1 MKKLYY
7 LIVLTLI
14 LGLVLTGCL
23 LSNVGQVPATE
34 QSEPT
39 ILTRGIDIYVATT
52 GSDTNGDGSFGSPW
66 ATISH
71 AISQAAPTGDTIN
84 VANGDYTITSKILV
98 DKGVTITGN
107 IANPE
112 NVVVQYDPVANSL
125 IFDMRASNATIQGIK
140 TTGGKSGFWFDQ
152 SGVTGCTISH
162 CIVDTVNEYGIYMKN
177 GGSGHTIEYTTIS
190 NTGQIYVGAPAFLI
204 ENSLNVT
211 LNGNILSS
219 ISDKGIFVRVC
230 AASNT
235 GERVEVTNNTLSG
248 CNYPCVQVYKSP
260 YTIVDGNTISS
271 TNDKGINI
279 IGPNANSAAERVEL
293 TNNIIS
299 GCPWGAILVTHD
311 RYTYIHGNTVGPTG
325 DKGIT
330 IGNGENVGS
339 STERIMVEGNTVSCT
354 KWPGIQVAWDI
365 DYTYIHNNTV
375 TGCNY
380 YGGDGTGDWD
390 YASIY
395 VAEDCGNTIVDSND
409 VSDGINGIQIW
420 SDNCTVTNNTI
431 YDMGLS
437 YEDTKLTADGIYYNS
452 GIIIGSNWLTSNFK
466 PTGTTITG
474 NNIHDN
480 YWGLYVRDYATL
492 SPSDPSVL
500 SVTATCNWWGSSD
513 GPGGVGPGTGNNV
526 SANVVFCP
534 WFDSVCPGGNC
545 NGGAP
550 VIDEPIT
557 IVPAV
562 TAISEEICLTANFT
576 DPMGGT
582 HTATIDWGD
591 VSTITVGVVDEDAGT
606 VAGCYTYTNAGVY
619 TVTLTIIDN
628 YNLIDTADFRYA
640 VVYDSSEGFV
650 TGGGWIN
657 SPTGAYTADP
667 SLTGKANFGFVS
679 KYKKGA
685 TVPTGKTEFQFKAG
699 DLNFHSDS
707 YEWLVIAHHKAM
719 YKGTGTINGTG
730 NYGFMLSATDGQI
743 IGGGGVDKFRIKI
756 WERANDDNI
765 IYDNQ
770 MGDGDDAD
778 PTTEIGGGQ
787 IVIHKRK

>member
-1 MKKLYY
+1 MKKYY
-7 LIVLTLI
+7 FLIVLTLI
-14 LGLVLTGCL
+14 LGLVLTGCSL
-23 LSNVGQVPATE
+23 LSNISQVPATE

-52 GSDTNGDGSFGSPW
+52 GNDTTGDGSSGNPW

-84 VANGDYTITSKILV
+84 VADGEYTITSKILV
-98 DKGVTITGN
+98 NKGVTITGN

-112 NVVVQYDPVANSL
+112 NVVVQYDPVANLL

-162 CIVDTVNEYGIYMKN
+162 CIIDTVNEYGIYMKN

-190 NTGQIYVGAPAFLI
+190 NTGQIYVGAPAVLI

-311 RYTYIHGNTVGPTG
+311 RYTYIHGNNIGPTG

-330 IGNGENVGS
+330 IGNGENII
-339 STERIMVEGNTVSCT
+339 TADKRIEVSDNTITGT
-354 KWPGIQVAWDI
+354 KYPGIQVAWAVP
-365 DYTYIHNNTV
+365 YTHIYNNTL

-380 YGGDGTGDWD
+380 FGGDGTGDWD
-390 YASIY
+390 YASIH
-395 VAEDCGNTIVDSND
+395 VDENCGNTIVDNND
-409 VSDGINGIQIW
+409 ISDGINGIQIW
-420 SDNCTVTNNTI
+420 SDDCTVENNTI
-431 YDMGLS
+431 YDMGS
-437 YEDTKLTADGIYYNS
+437 TYAVTKVTGDGVYYNS
-452 GIIIGSNWLTSNFK
+452 GIIIGTNWLTNNFK

-474 NNIHDN
+474 NSIYNN
-480 YWGLYVRDYATL
+480 SYGLYVRHYATE
-492 SPSDPSVL
+492 SPGDFSVL
-500 SVTATCNWWGSSD
+500 SVTATCNWWGNDSGPS
-513 GPGGVGPGTGNNV
+513 GPGGTGSGDAVSLNV
-526 SANVVFCP
+526 DYNP
-534 WFDSVCPGGNC
+534 WLTQSSSLVYT
-545 NGGAP
+545 GAP
-550 VIDEPIT
+550 QPVTSVILEATLSDSTPTGISGMD
-557 IVPAV
+557 VKFWLGGSLV
-562 TAISEEICLTANFT
+562 GTAIT
-576 DPMGGT
+576 DSNGVAK
-582 HTATIDWGD
+582 HD
-591 VSTITVGVVDEDAGT
+591 ITLPGLEVGVYE
-606 VAGCYTYTNAGVY
+606 VY
-619 TVTLTIIDN
+619 AKAACDLTS
-628 YNLIDTADFRYA
+628 DTEYLA
-640 VVYDSSEGFV
+640 VYDPSAGFV
-650 TGGGWIN
+650 TGGGWID
-657 SPTGAYTADP
+657 SPAGASTEYPDAE
-667 SLTGKANFGFVS
+667 GKANFGFVS
-679 KYKKGA
+679 KYKKGQS
-685 TVPTGKTEFQFKAG
+685 TPTGNTEFQFKAG

-707 YEWLVIAHHKAM
+707 YDWLVVTGSDYAKF
-719 YKGTGTINGTG
+719 KGTGTINGSG
-730 NYGFMLSATDGQI
+730 EYKFMIWARDGGK
-743 IGGGGVDKFRIKI
+743 GGDDTFRIKI
-756 WERANDDNI
+756 WEEDEDGLEVVV
-765 IYDNQ
+765 YDNEMDQ
-770 MGDGDDAD
+770 AIDSGS
-778 PTTEIGGGQ
+778 
-787 IVIHKRK
+787 IVVHTK